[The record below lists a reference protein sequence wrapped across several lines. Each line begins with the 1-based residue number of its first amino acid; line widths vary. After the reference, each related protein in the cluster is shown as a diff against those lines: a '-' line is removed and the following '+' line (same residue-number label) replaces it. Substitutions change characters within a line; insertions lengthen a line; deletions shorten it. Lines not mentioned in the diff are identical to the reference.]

1 MKVHK
6 KYSIIGW
13 CILMELSERQE
24 KILEIVK
31 EFGPIT
37 GEKIADLLCVTR
49 AALRPDLAVLTMSGF
64 LEAKPRVGY
73 TFKTQAVDNEVK
85 RMLNQYRVGDVQSMP
100 VVLKESCS
108 IYDAIVTLFV
118 QDTGTIFIIDDNNY
132 LTGVVSRKDFLKTT
146 LGQADICK
154 MPVSVIMTR
163 MPNVIL
169 CTADETVVEAV
180 KKIVEQEIDSL
191 PVVKYHLDADGE
203 EKPQVVG
210 KITKTNIARLFLDL
224 ASKSIE
230 GG

>member
-1 MKVHK
+1 
-6 KYSIIGW
+6 
-13 CILMELSERQE
+13 MELNERQE

-31 EFGPIT
+31 EYGPIT

-73 TFKTQAVDNEVK
+73 TFKTEAVDNEIK
-85 RMLNQYRVGDVQSMP
+85 RLLNNYRVGDVQSMP

-118 QDTGTIFIIDDNNY
+118 EDTGTIFIIDNDNY

-146 LGQADICK
+146 LGQADIHK

-163 MPNVIL
+163 MPNII
-169 CTADETVVEAV
+169 TTTTDETVVEAV
-180 KKIVEQEIDSL
+180 KKIVEHEIDSL
-191 PVVKYHLDADGE
+191 PVVRYLIDKEGE
-203 EKPQVVG
+203 ERPEVIG
-210 KITKTNIARLFLDL
+210 KLTKTNIARLFLDL
-224 ASKSIE
+224 ASRHKE
-230 GG
+230 RG